1 MLEKSVCPLPIK
13 KKKNKDHVIT
23 ITQLKTIIHD
33 NIALGSCIDND
44 LDVNHRIK
52 MPAFLFVIEFMK
64 SSVFTENFFRT
75 S

>member
-23 ITQLKTIIHD
+23 VTQLKTIIHD
-33 NIALGSCIDND
+33 NIALGSCIDSD
-44 LDVNHRIK
+44 LDVNHHCIK

-64 SSVFTENFFRT
+64 SSVFTENFF
-75 S
+75 